1 MRYRFSDTQPG
12 RFGRKLHAVDELDAG
27 PRIFGKEQVA
37 VQVDVVEEARD
48 LRAGRDGE
56 ARFVH
61 AAQHHP
67 EPERAARVDDPHCLA
82 DAAGFGELDRQPV
95 CALGAGR
102 DVFEHVEV
110 LVDVNRERR
119 AALQLRAPGIARG
132 ERLLAVLDAELL
144 ELRNGLERLVQRPE
158 LVHVHLE
165 RDVTNP
171 AHGADALDVEAVA
184 PAELQLQAFE
194 ASADIL
200 GAARHVVRIA
210 EPDRPGS
217 RRADAPEAATP
228 SCGIPTP
235 TAPASSEAPREMT
248 KVSAIRSVAG
258 RASSSTPIP

>member
-1 MRYRFSDTQPG
+1 MTYRFSDTQPG
-12 RFGRKLHAVDELDAG
+12 RVRRKLHAVDELDAG
-27 PRIFGKEQVA
+27 PRILGQEQVA
-37 VQVDVVEEARD
+37 VKVDMVEEARD
-48 LRAGRDGE
+48 L
-56 ARFVH
+56 
-61 AAQHHP
+61 
-67 EPERAARVDDPHCLA
+67 
-82 DAAGFGELDRQPV
+82 
-95 CALGAGR
+95 GAGR
-102 DVFEHVEV
+102 DVLECVEV

-210 EPDRPGS
+210 QPDRPGS
-217 RRADAPEAATP
+217 RRAGALEAEELP
-228 SCGIPTP
+228 D
-235 TAPASSEAPREMT
+235 RQ
-248 KVSAIRSVAG
+248 AG
-258 RASSSTPIP
+258 ELAAE